1 MARRK
6 TVSITFVDGT
16 CKEYILLYTL
26 EHVYVAQSVD
36 TNKVQLLS
44 KTVVTKVKGDP
55 AVEVKR
61 NSR

>member
-55 AVEVKR
+55 AVEVER
-61 NSR
+61 NNR

>member
-1 MARRK
+1 MACRK

-44 KTVVTKVKGDP
+44 KTVVIKVKGDP

-61 NSR
+61 NNR

>member
-44 KTVVTKVKGDP
+44 KTVVIKVKGDP
-55 AVEVKR
+55 AVEVKINNR
-61 NSR
+61 

>member
-44 KTVVTKVKGDP
+44 KTVVIKVKGDP
-55 AVEVKR
+55 SVEVKR
-61 NSR
+61 NNR

>member
-44 KTVVTKVKGDP
+44 KTVVTKVKGGP
-55 AVEVKR
+55 
-61 NSR
+61 SS

>member
-44 KTVVTKVKGDP
+44 KTVVIKVNGDP

-61 NSR
+61 NNR

>member
-44 KTVVTKVKGDP
+44 KTVVIKVKGDP

-61 NSR
+61 NDR

>member
-44 KTVVTKVKGDP
+44 KTVVIEVKGDP

-61 NSR
+61 NNR

>member
-44 KTVVTKVKGDP
+44 KTVVIMVKGDP

-61 NSR
+61 NNR

>member
-26 EHVYVAQSVD
+26 EHVYVVQSVD

-44 KTVVTKVKGDP
+44 KTVVMKVKGDP

-61 NSR
+61 NNR

>member
-44 KTVVTKVKGDP
+44 KTVVIKVKGDS

-61 NSR
+61 NNR

>member
-6 TVSITFVDGT
+6 TVSIIFVDGT

-61 NSR
+61 NNR

>member
-44 KTVVTKVKGDP
+44 KTVVIKVKGDP

-61 NSR
+61 NNR